1 MPTYSLHTKR
11 SKEVISVKNA
21 TSLEEAVEIFARIKD
36 LSIEKFNKIY
46 EVTER

>member
-1 MPTYSLHTKR
+1 MPTYRLHTKR
-11 SKEVISVKNA
+11 SKEAIMVKDA
-21 TSLEEAVEIFARIKD
+21 TTLQEAIEIFAKLKV